1 MGAPVSEAIAMKN
14 TQQLW
19 QPWSSGYGRRKL
31 TFKAP
36 WVRTQHRILDGHFFT
51 YNVAKIV
58 TFVEKNP
65 EMIKE
70 AEVVPFKKHSITTS
84 NHICGIVQ
92 ETCSTKLFSL

>member
-1 MGAPVSEAIAMKN
+1 MGGGNSHSRRRGFEPSTGYWMDI
-14 TQQLW
+14 
-19 QPWSSGYGRRKL
+19 SS
-31 TFKAP
+31 P
-36 WVRTQHRILDGHFFT
+36 FFT

-70 AEVVPFKKHSITTS
+70 AEVVPFKKNSITTS